1 MHLIAPLMAGV
12 KGAES
17 GSVTVYQRGTTTPAT
32 CYTDFE
38 GTSSFTAAGLSL
50 DANGGRAIYVNE
62 LVRVIVLSSGGAT
75 IRDFV
80 TGSAATA
87 VEVRSAS
94 FNGAA
99 YSGGAIAPGNP
110 TTVKAVLDKWFT
122 SAGAVDFNV
131 LLNGSS
137 ASLQTALAAVA
148 GLGLYVVTNPTYGA
162 VGDGVTDDKAAIQ
175 AAINAANAAG
185 GGVVFFP
192 KGTYRVASSFTT
204 YSTVTLRGVDR
215 ARSVIKI
222 DHNASEQMVGVAPS
236 ACEDL
241 GFTLNVA
248 RTFPIIDNTDGSAMR
263 FSRCAFTAS
272 VATGSFVWRTAGA
285 GQAQYVVEDCVVTVS
300 GTFTGNLFKSYLSF
314 ANYTGNRFDI
324 SGVYNGTLI
333 NGSDANVASNTF
345 FVQNTTAGTGIV
357 ADIYGGSITGNI
369 FAQSTAAAWTLID
382 GVSSG
387 SFCDVVEH
395 GNRLSM
401 VTGVSAKYGTPSGS
415 NNDYRR
421 LGSRNDSGK
430 TQSFG
435 AGVTSGTAD
444 ILSYGVHRITNTGAP
459 GGNFTINFT
468 GAPNGSRT
476 LLMVEN
482 RTGSSITYAWGA
494 GHGMLGTT
502 FAVAANSIRTFL
514 LATTY
519 DGFGG
524 VIEQHTVSSTGGAEE
539 LT

>member
-192 KGTYRVASSFTT
+192 GGTYRVASSLTT
-204 YSTVTLRGVDR
+204 YATVTLRGVEK
-215 ARSVIKI
+215 ARSVIKV
-222 DHNASEQMVGVAPS
+222 DHNASVQFTGAVPS
-236 ACEDL
+236 GFEDL

-248 RTFPIIDNTDGSAMR
+248 RTFALIDITSASSTR
-263 FSRCAFTAS
+263 FERCAFNAA
-272 VATGSFVWRTAGA
+272 VATGEF
-285 GQAQYVVEDCVVTVS
+285 VS
-300 GTFTGNLFKSYLSF
+300 GTFAVGTIPSMLLLSCEVNVSGTFSGTLFEPYGYLIAVGCRFNVSGS
-314 ANYTGNRFDI
+314 YTGSVIGPSSSVAI
-324 SGVYNGTLI
+324 SGC
-333 NGSDANVASNTF
+333 F
-345 FVQNTTAGTGIV
+345 FNMG
-357 ADIYGGSITGNI
+357 DITGGTSI
-369 FAQSTAAAWTLID
+369 VVEAITGTVTGCFFFAQSTAVTLIGAAANAAIHESGNALLHIHAN
-382 GVSSG
+382 GVIYATKTY
-387 SFCDVVEH
+387 D
-395 GNRLSM
+395 N
-401 VTGVSAKYGTPSGS
+401 
-415 NNDYRR
+415 RR
-421 LGSRNDSGK
+421 LVGRDITRRTYSH
-430 TQSFG
+430 
-435 AGVTSGTAD
+435 AAAVTSTTLDA
-444 ILSYGVHRITNTGAP
+444 LAYSNLRIQNTGAP
-459 GGNFTINFT
+459 GANFTINFSVAPI
-468 GAPNGSRT
+468 GATAT
-476 LLMVEN
+476 LAVHN
-482 RTGSSITYAWGA
+482 DTGSSITYAWGTNHA
-494 GHGMLGTT
+494 MSGTT
-502 FAVAANSIRTFL
+502 FAVAANSVRCFYL
-514 LATTY
+514 QNVDF
-519 DGFGG
+519 DGSSCKW
-524 VIEQHTVSSTGGAEE
+524 HTVADAAGSQENE
-539 LT
+539 